1 MRSIIVDS
9 RDISNKTW
17 IIGGVGGGI
26 YKTTDSGVNYEHLTP
41 ELDNAYITAL
51 VQGEQNPNIIYAGAG
66 AAWTYA
72 SAGFSGGSIL
82 YKSNDGGNNWNN
94 ISLKD
99 SLGNVDQKFRSIS
112 RMVIDPKDDD
122 ILTIAT
128 WAGSSFANDNAA
140 GFIYRTEDG
149 GNTWEQIY
157 QGGPQQRITQLFQ
170 LQKIQKFFMHQ
181 YLKLVCLNPLM
192 VVKVGIILV
201 TLVLL
206 DLLVMIILM
215 AYITYQGHLILK
227 E

>member
-1 MRSIIVDS
+1 MKKRSSFYSISNVNPTSNTFSTYAQENAVFEDRGPYNVPGRVRSIIVDS

-72 SAGFSGGSIL
+72 SAGFSGGSM

-128 WAGSSFANDNAA
+128 WAGSSLANDNAA

-149 GNTWEQIY
+149 GNTWNLIY
-157 QGGPQQRITQLFQ
+157 QGGPQERITQLFH
-170 LQKIQKFFMHQ
+170 LQKIQN
-181 YLKLVCLNPLM
+181 YLC
-192 VVKVGIILV
+192 ISISSWC
-201 TLVLL
+201 
-206 DLLVMIILM
+206 
-215 AYITYQGHLILK
+215 A
-227 E
+227 